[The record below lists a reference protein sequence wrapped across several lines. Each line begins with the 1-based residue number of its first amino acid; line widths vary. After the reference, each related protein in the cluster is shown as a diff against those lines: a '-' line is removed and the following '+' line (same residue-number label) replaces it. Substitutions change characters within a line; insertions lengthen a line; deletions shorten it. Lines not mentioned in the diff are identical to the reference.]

1 MAGPLNEAELLSYN
15 ETFIRDLLDTIDALK
30 ADLHEALL
38 ELKMLCEDQ
47 VHSGYDTGKAILA
60 KHGMEVER

>member
-30 ADLHEALL
+30 AAQARVE
-38 ELKMLCEDQ
+38 ELKE
-47 VHSGYDTGKAILA
+47 G
-60 KHGMEVER
+60 